1 MRIAYYLNDGTR
13 KIGKIEEFRRDYESG
28 SVDPKRQAAL
38 EAKSKLH
45 LGFAMRALAHEELRD
60 GEREE
65 RKRDDRRQ
73 LAYRLLRVVA
83 VGIIVAAFA
92 TILTDPE
99 QRSYREWPEAIYLFL
114 LGIALWT
121 FTTLVKTSV
130 NLSRLARM
138 GRFRMRIYEKALPYL
153 NEEHFKEGKRE
164 FTSEEKELVVDH
176 MLYPWKYRQLER
188 LRDEVSARRA
198 R

>member
-13 KIGKIEEFRRDYESG
+13 KIGKIEEFRRDYESER
-28 SVDPKRQAAL
+28 VDPKRQAAL
-38 EAKSKLH
+38 EVKSQLH
-45 LGFAMRALAHEELRD
+45 ASFAMRALAHEELRD

-92 TILTDPE
+92 TLLTDPE
-99 QRSYREWPEAIYLFL
+99 HRSYREWPETIYLFL

-153 NEEHFKEGKRE
+153 KEGKRE
-164 FTSEEKELVVDH
+164 FTSEEKELVVDY

-188 LRDEVSARRA
+188 LSDEASARRA